1 MRAPRRITSVAGVS
15 IGVVVLVL
23 GTVGTEPAWST
34 GGHSARS
41 SAAAALSNCQALVPF
56 HRANFPRRPRITNRF
71 LPLRPGTNIVLA
83 GTVREDDGRLHAH
96 KILSTVSR
104 VTKVI
109 DGVRTRVVFERDVE
123 DGQLQESELAF
134 EAQDR
139 YGRVWNMGEYPE
151 EYENGK
157 IVGADTWIA
166 GVAHAHAGIAMRA
179 HPRVGPAAYLQ
190 GVAPS
195 VDFRD
200 CGKVVRTGRHRCEPH
215 RCVRHVL
222 VVEEYAPLEPRGG
235 QQLKYYGPRIG
246 NVEVGAVGGK
256 NPEVLRLAR
265 HSTLSRAALTEIN
278 RRVLAQDHRGYRVS
292 RKVYGRTR
300 PAQLRPPGG
309 HG

>member
-1 MRAPRRITSVAGVS
+1 VS
-15 IGVVVLVL
+15 IGVVALLL
-23 GTVGTEPAWST
+23 GAFSTESGWST
-34 GGHSARS
+34 PGRS
-41 SAAAALSNCQALVPF
+41 SASLAASIPNCHALVPF
-56 HRANFPRRPRITNRF
+56 HRANFPAQPRITNRF

-96 KILSTVSR
+96 KILTTVSR
-104 VTKVI
+104 ATKVI

-166 GVAHAHAGIAMRA
+166 GIAHAHAGIAMRA

-190 GVAPS
+190 GVAPA

-200 CGKVVRTGRHRCEPH
+200 CGKVVRTGTHRCERHRCL
-215 RCVRHVL
+215 RHVL
-222 VVEEYAPLEPRGG
+222 VVGEYAPLEPRGG
-235 QQLKYYGPRIG
+235 QQLKYYAPRIG
-246 NVEVGAVGGK
+246 NIEVGAVGGK

-265 HSTLSRAALTEIN
+265 RSTLGRAALAEID
-278 RRVLAQDHRGYRVS
+278 RRVLAQDRRGYRVS
-292 RKVYGRTR
+292 PRVYGHTR
-300 PAQLRPPGG
+300 PARLHAGG
-309 HG
+309 